1 MHTQDIYLLKKKKKT
16 ICVSNAWQWWT
27 CSQNID
33 KLINHVIFVQLE
45 KSKLNLLTGW
55 TRTKQITKYM
65 SSDPGW
71 TQNVLKYS
79 PMKYITHAHKSIV
92 NQKNTTDECFHTRG
106 TCYKSLQSSV
116 KLVKWA
122 NTQMSNNFFLFYV
135 ACIYTFPK
143 RIFFPAWEN
152 VVYWH
157 MEMAAV
163 TFFFPFYLNPFYIN
177 DISSVTDALPSLLM
191 NSTMSVWGALSLP

>member
-1 MHTQDIYLLKKKKKT
+1 MIFVHLLK
-16 ICVSNAWQWWT
+16 
-27 CSQNID
+27 
-33 KLINHVIFVQLE
+33 VQLE

-55 TRTKQITKYM
+55 TKTKQVTKYM

-79 PMKYITHAHKSIV
+79 PMSYITHAHKSIV
-92 NQKNTTDECFHTRG
+92 NKKNTTDKCFHTRG

-122 NTQMSNNFFLFYV
+122 NTQMSSNNFFLFYV
-135 ACIYTFPK
+135 AWCIYFIYFPK
-143 RIFFPAWEN
+143 EDFFPMGIFLLT
-152 VVYWH
+152 H
-157 MEMAAV
+157 GDGCCDI
-163 TFFFPFYLNPFYIN
+163 PLSYLNPFSIN

-191 NSTMSVWGALSLP
+191 SSTMSVWGALSLPQVL

>member
-1 MHTQDIYLLKKKKKT
+1 M
-16 ICVSNAWQWWT
+16 N
-27 CSQNID
+27 
-33 KLINHVIFVQLE
+33 FVQLE

-55 TRTKQITKYM
+55 TGTKQITKYM

-79 PMKYITHAHKSIV
+79 PMKYITHAHKSRV

-122 NTQMSNNFFLFYV
+122 NTQMSSNNFFSFLCCSY
-135 ACIYTFPK
+135 IYIYFPK
-143 RIFFPAWEN
+143 EDFFPPWEN

-157 MEMAAV
+157 METAAV

-177 DISSVTDALPSLLM
+177 DISSVTDARPSLLM
-191 NSTMSVWGALSLP
+191 NSTMSVWGALSLPQVL